1 MEIEKKKKDSQHQR
15 DECEWR
21 HESGDDGVFP
31 LLHQMKLLFEQKE
44 RKKKDWDKYRLKRA
58 KVFFFWIGHPQ
69 IIRLISDDYRNKT
82 TWKKP
87 KKPRKMIMN
96 K

>member
-58 KVFFFWIGHPQ
+58 KVFFFLDWTSTDNSFDFRWLSKQ
-69 IIRLISDDYRNKT
+69 DNLEKA
-82 TWKKP
+82 KK
-87 KKPRKMIMN
+87 KQEKL
-96 K
+96 